1 MIRVLLVSLFLSV
14 STGAQE
20 WKELFDGKSLSG
32 WVKAPFGGSGDVEV
46 DGGVL
51 VLHQGLLTGANYTN
65 STPTLDYEV
74 EIEARRVV
82 GNDFFCGLTFPVKDT
97 FATLILGGWGGSV
110 IGISSLDGNDAA
122 HNETTQHR
130 RFEAEKWYRIRL
142 QVTADALT
150 VWLDDDQLFKTDIRG
165 KKVSLRHG
173 DIELSKPF
181 GVATY
186 STTAEYRKIRIREL
200 KPAQPPPPAAAPGK
214 AKAFQVPA
222 ELKSR
227 LVALVAAA
235 TNSTEGFKRL
245 AYLCDAFGPRPTG
258 STNLQA
264 AVDWILE
271 RMSADG
277 LSPVRGEPVAVSRWI
292 RGEEFCE
299 LRLPQVERLPILGL
313 GGSISTPV
321 DGLTAS
327 VLVVTNFLELQ
338 QRSAEAKG
346 RIVVF
351 NSPFTGYGDA
361 VRYRWSGAVAAAQ
374 AGAVASLIR
383 SVTPFSLRTPHTGA
397 MKYDDS
403 VPAIPH
409 AALAP
414 EDAERL
420 ARWQARGVTP
430 VLHLKLENQRDP
442 AGMCRNVVAELKG
455 REFPEEV
462 VVLGGH
468 VDSWDIGQGAQDD
481 AGGCIAAWEAVRL
494 MQQLKLQPRRTL
506 RVVLWTNEE
515 SGLAGGKAY
524 RAAHRSEL
532 GRHVAAIEAD
542 SGTFRPE
549 GFGFTGSEAGGVII
563 RGILEVLGETLGAG
577 KFTLGAGEADLGPL
591 VEEGVP
597 ALGLRTVGDRY
608 FWVHHSDADTVD
620 KVSPLDLAHCT
631 ASLAVMAFALAD
643 LESPLPR

>member
-1 MIRVLLVSLFLSV
+1 MIRVLWLSLLLSV
-14 STGAQE
+14 STCAQE
-20 WKELFDGKSLSG
+20 WKELFDGKSLAG
-32 WVKAPFGGSGDVEV
+32 WIKAPFGGSGDVEV
-46 DGGVL
+46 DDGVL

-65 STPTLDYEV
+65 PTPTLNYEV

-82 GNDFFCGLTFPVKDT
+82 GNDFFCGLTFPVKDS

-110 IGISSLDGNDAA
+110 IGVSSLDGNDAA

-130 RFEAEKWYRIRL
+130 RFEAGRWYRIRL

-150 VWLDDDQLFKTDIRG
+150 VWLDDDQLFKADIRG
-165 KKVSLRHG
+165 KKISLRPG

-200 KPAQPPPPAAAPGK
+200 KPAQAPPGTGGK
-214 AKAFQVPA
+214 SNAFQVPA

-235 TNSTEGFKRL
+235 TNSTQGFERL
-245 AYLCDAFGPRPTG
+245 AYLCDAFGARPTG
-258 STNLQA
+258 STNLRA

-271 RMSADG
+271 RMRTDG
-277 LSPVRGEPVAVSRWI
+277 LSPVQGEPVEVSRWI
-292 RGEEFCE
+292 RGKELCE

-313 GGSISTPV
+313 GGTVPTPAG
-321 DGLTAS
+321 GLTAPI
-327 VLVVTNFLELQ
+327 LVVTNFQELQ
-338 QRSAEAKG
+338 QRSAEAQG

-351 NSPFTGYGDA
+351 NSPFTGYSDA
-361 VRYRWSGAVAAAQ
+361 VRYRSSGAVAAAR

-430 VLHLKLENQRDP
+430 ILHLNLENQRDP
-442 AGMCRNVVAELKG
+442 SGKCRNLVAELKG
-455 REFPEEV
+455 REFPDEV

-468 VDSWDIGQGAQDD
+468 VDSWDVGQGAQDD

-494 MQQLKLQPRRTL
+494 IQQLGLQPRRTL

-515 SGLAGGKAY
+515 SGLAGAKAY
-524 RAAHRSEL
+524 RTAHRSEL
-532 GRHVAAIEAD
+532 SHHVAALEAD
-542 SGTFRPE
+542 SGTFQPT
-549 GFGFTGSEAGGVII
+549 GFGFTGSEAAGVVI
-563 RGILEVLGETLGAG
+563 RGILEVLEETLGAG

-597 ALGLRTVGDRY
+597 ALGLRTAGDRY

-620 KVSPLDLAHCT
+620 KVAPLDLSRCT
-631 ASLAVMAFALAD
+631 ACVAVMAFALAD
-643 LESPLPR
+643 LDFPLPR

>member
-1 MIRVLLVSLFLSV
+1 MIRVLWLSLLLSV
-14 STGAQE
+14 SACAQE

-32 WVKAPFGGSGDVEV
+32 WMKAPFGGSGDVEV

-51 VLHQGLLTGANYTN
+51 VLHQGLLTGVNYTN
-65 STPTLDYEV
+65 PTPLLNYEV

-82 GNDFFCGLTFPVKDT
+82 GNDFFCGLTFPVKDS

-110 IGISSLDGNDAA
+110 IGVSSLDGNDAA

-130 RFEAEKWYRIRL
+130 RFEAGRWYRIRL
-142 QVTADALT
+142 QVTAEALT
-150 VWLDDDQLFKTDIRG
+150 VWLDDDQLFKADIRG
-165 KKVSLRHG
+165 KKISLRPG

-186 STTAEYRKIRIREL
+186 STTAEYRKIRIRDL
-200 KPAQPPPPAAAPGK
+200 KPAQPPPGAGGK
-214 AKAFQVPA
+214 TNAYQVPA

-235 TNSTEGFKRL
+235 TNSPEGFERL
-245 AYLCDAFGPRPTG
+245 AYLCDAFGARPTG
-258 STNLQA
+258 STNLRS
-264 AVDWILE
+264 AVDWILD

-277 LSPVRGEPVAVSRWI
+277 LSSVRGEPVEVSRWI
-292 RGEEFCE
+292 RGAEACE

-313 GGSISTPV
+313 GGTVPTPAG
-321 DGLTAS
+321 GLTAP

-338 QRSAEAKG
+338 QRSAEAHG

-397 MKYDDS
+397 MKYDES

-430 VLHLKLENQRDP
+430 VLHLNLENQRD
-442 AGMCRNVVAELKG
+442 ASGRCRNVLAELKG
-455 REFPEEV
+455 REFPDEV
-462 VVLGGH
+462 IVLGGH
-468 VDSWDIGQGAQDD
+468 VDSWDVGQGAQDD

-494 MQQLKLQPRRTL
+494 MQHLKLQPRRTL

-515 SGLAGGKAY
+515 SGLAGAKGY
-524 RAAHRSEL
+524 RAAHRHEL
-532 GRHVAAIEAD
+532 ARHVAAIESD
-542 SGTFRPE
+542 SGTFSPT
-549 GFGFTGSEAGGVII
+549 GFGFTGSEAGGAVI
-563 RGILEVLGETLGAG
+563 RGILEVLEETLGAG

-591 VEEGVP
+591 MEEGVP
-597 ALGLRTVGDRY
+597 ALGLRTAGDRY

-620 KVSPLDLAHCT
+620 KVSPVDLARCT
-631 ASLAVMAFALAD
+631 ACLAVMAFALAD
-643 LESPLPR
+643 LDFPLPR